1 MALRV
6 DMDSRHTGT
15 EALGPGEKHLCH
27 PGSTVENNNVE
38 PKTSILAASV
48 TPVPVTGDGDGSELW
63 QNGQDRTYLSGVRF
77 FMVAALIG
85 ILIFLVSAETNITV
99 TALVA
104 ITNDLGGF
112 NKTSWI
118 LSSYQLGFVAIIVIS
133 AKLSDI
139 VGRKPVTAS
148 LILIFTIFSGGCA
161 AAQTIEQLIVL
172 RGLQGLGGGG
182 CFTMSAILIIDFAPP
197 EKYGKYVAHAGI
209 AIALG
214 TVLGPII
221 GAAISEGTTWRW
233 IFLFNVPVGALTL
246 GLVLFGM
253 PKGFPHARQGPIQ
266 ANRTTL
272 QSLFTKLDVPGSLL
286 LLSAVLSFTACF
298 QEAGSRFPWA
308 SPYVIILLVASTVLW
323 VALLLWERRVTNA
336 IKPREPVLP
345 WRFFTNRVMI
355 GILVVIL
362 LVGGPMSVTTF
373 QLPQRFQL
381 VNGLSS
387 LDSGLRLLPFGAMFP
402 VGSMAGSTL
411 SSKLRVPAIYL
422 ALVGSVFQ
430 VVSYALLSAL
440 SASLQVETKVYGY
453 LILAGFGCGL
463 TYTMV
468 YIVVPFT
475 VEKRDQAVGMAIANQ
490 FRTMGS
496 AMFLAIATSVFNG
509 YLGIT
514 GENAPAFV
522 AVSGQQEEARRTL
535 SEGYNRQM
543 LVLCAIS
550 AAQIP
555 PTLLLWKGKQ
565 IVPA

>member
-1 MALRV
+1 
-6 DMDSRHTGT
+6 MDSQHTNAVASL
-15 EALGPGEKHLCH
+15 EEPGCR
-27 PGSTVENNNVE
+27 PGSTAEKDNAE
-38 PKTSILAASV
+38 PGTSVLA
-48 TPVPVTGDGDGSELW
+48 VPVSVSPASAADGDH
-63 QNGQDRTYLSGVRF
+63 GQDKVYLSGVRF
-77 FMVAALIG
+77 FVVAALIG

-104 ITNDLGGF
+104 ITSDIGGF
-112 NKTSWI
+112 GKTSWI
-118 LSSYQLGFVAIIVIS
+118 LSSYQLGFVALIVIS

-139 VGRKPVTAS
+139 VGRKTVTVG
-148 LILIFTIFSGGCA
+148 LILIFTVFSGACA
-161 AAQTIEQLIVL
+161 AAQTIDQLIVL

-182 CFTMSAILIIDFAPP
+182 CFTMSAILIVDFAPP
-197 EKYGKYVAHAGI
+197 EKYGKYVANAGI

-214 TVLGPII
+214 TVLGPVI

-233 IFLFNVPVGALTL
+233 IFLFNVPVGVLTL
-246 GLVLFGM
+246 GLALLGM
-253 PKGFPHARQGPIQ
+253 PSGFPYARHGP
-266 ANRTTL
+266 AKADKVALR
-272 QSLFTKLDVPGSLL
+272 SLFARLDVPGSLL
-286 LLSAVLSFTACF
+286 LLFAVLSFTACF

-308 SPYVIILLVASTVLW
+308 SAYVIVLLVVSAVLW
-323 VALLLWERRVTNA
+323 VALLLWERRVTKA
-336 IKPREPVLP
+336 GELREPVLP
-345 WRFFTNRVMI
+345 WRFFTNRIMI

-381 VNGLSS
+381 VNGLSN

-402 VGSMAGSTL
+402 VGSMTGSTL
-411 SSKLRVPAIYL
+411 ASKLRVPAIYL

-430 VVSYALLSAL
+430 VVGYALLSAL
-440 SASLQVETKVYGY
+440 SASLQVEAKVYGY

-514 GENAPAFV
+514 GDNAADF
-522 AVSGQQEEARRTL
+522 AGVSEQQEESRRML

-543 LVLCAIS
+543 LVLCAVS

-555 PTLLLWKGKQ
+555 ATLLLWKRKQ